1 MQGLYAGFQGDDSD
15 AVTVETVATMHCPS
29 PLDRKAAGC
38 GGGCWRRK
46 PEELDLSQDGKAH
59 GGGPQTLVWGVQ
71 HDLPPPRD
79 ESPVLEQARV
89 WFALCAGGAG
99 GSQVA
104 RGTTPARLLG
114 PALWGLQEK
123 HWGMRAVRA
132 VCPLPSPCAGTSRPF
147 SLLSRNARCRYAFT
161 SRLVRAAEG

>member
-1 MQGLYAGFQGDDSD
+1 MQGFYAGFQGDDSD

-79 ESPVLEQARV
+79 ESGHECGLLSVLVE
-89 WFALCAGGAG
+89 LG